1 MKYSV
6 FTASTPDWTPAE
18 AAKTLA
24 GQGWDGIEWRIT
36 DQEPADPP
44 GFWAGNRATWP
55 LTGLEEAL
63 PEIARTTRDA
73 GLELS
78 GLGAYV
84 RVDETENV
92 ERVLAA
98 AAYLEAGRTRLRMPG
113 LGEDRYP
120 ALFAHT
126 RAALEQAV
134 RRAAS
139 HDVKILIELHHRTV
153 VASASSAVRLIDGLD
168 PAFVGVIHDVG
179 NLVHEGFEDYTAGL
193 QMLGPYLAH
202 VHVKNVAW
210 AACGRRA
217 DGSAVWTADWAS
229 LRDGQA
235 DLPAYFDALAAVGYD
250 GWVALED
257 FSTAVPLPER
267 TRDNLRYV
275 RELVERTRRP

>member
-24 GQGWDGIEWRIT
+24 GQGWDGVEWRIT
-36 DQEPADPP
+36 DQEPANLP

-55 LTGLEEAL
+55 LTGLEDAL

-73 GLELS
+73 GLEFS
-78 GLGAYV
+78 GLGAYA
-84 RVDETENV
+84 RVDEPENV

-98 AAYLEAGRTRLRMPG
+98 TAFLGAGRTRLRVPS
-113 LGEDRYP
+113 LGEDNYP

-126 RAALEQAV
+126 RAWLERAV
-134 RRAAS
+134 LSAAS
-139 HDVKILIELHHRTV
+139 HNVKILIELHHRSV
-153 VASASSAVRLIDGLD
+153 VASASAAVRLTDGLD
-168 PAFVGVIHDVG
+168 PDRVGVIHDVG
-179 NLVHEGFEDYTAGL
+179 NLVYEGFEDYTAGL

-210 AACGRRA
+210 QVSGRRA
-217 DGSAVWTADWAS
+217 DGSAKWRADWAP

-235 DLPAYFDALAAVGYD
+235 DLAAYFEALASVGYD
-250 GWVALED
+250 DWITLED
-257 FSTAVPLPER
+257 FSTAVPLAER

-275 RELVERTRRP
+275 RELVGRTRRP

>member
-36 DQEPADPP
+36 DQAPADPP

-63 PEIARTTRDA
+63 PSIAATTRDA
-73 GLELS
+73 GLEYS

-84 RVDETENV
+84 RVDEPANV

-98 AAYLEAGRTRLRMPG
+98 TAFLGAGRTRLRMPE
-113 LGEDRYP
+113 LGEDTYP

-126 RAALEQAV
+126 RAFLEQAV
-134 RRAAS
+134 RRAAA
-139 HDVKILIELHHRTV
+139 HDVKILVELHHRSV
-153 VASASSAVRLIDGLD
+153 VASASSAVRLVDGLD
-168 PAFVGVIHDVG
+168 PARVGVIHDVG
-179 NLVHEGFEDYTAGL
+179 NLVHEGFEDYLAGL

-210 AACGRRA
+210 RVAGRRA
-217 DGSAVWTADWAS
+217 DGSALWQADWAP
-229 LRDGQA
+229 LREGQA
-235 DLPAYFDALAAVGYD
+235 DLGAYFRALASVGYD

-257 FSTAVPLPER
+257 FSTAVPLLER

-275 RELVERTRRP
+275 RELTGP

>member
-1 MKYSV
+1 VKFSV

-18 AAKTLA
+18 AATTLA

-36 DQEPADPP
+36 DQQSADPP

-55 LTGLEEAL
+55 LTGLEDAL
-63 PEIARTTRDA
+63 PSIAAVTRDA
-73 GLELS
+73 GLEFS

-84 RVDETENV
+84 RIDDPENV

-98 AAYLEAGRTRLRMPG
+98 TAVLGAGRTRLRMPD
-113 LGEDRYP
+113 LGSAGYP
-120 ALFAHT
+120 SLFEHT
-126 RAALEQAV
+126 REALSRAV

-139 HDVKILIELHHRTV
+139 YDVKILVELHHRTV
-153 VASASSAVRLIDGLD
+153 VASASSAVRLTEGLD
-168 PAFVGVIHDVG
+168 PARVGVIHDVG

-210 AACGRRA
+210 AVTGRRA
-217 DGSAVWTADWAS
+217 DGSASWQADWAP

-235 DLPAYFDALAAVGYD
+235 DLAAYFAALAAVGYD
-250 GWVALED
+250 GWIALED
-257 FSTAVPLPER
+257 FSTAVPLAER

-275 RELVERTRRP
+275 RELAGRTTRP